1 MKIKT
6 AYNNQDLI
14 NHLKDSKEVIK
25 GLTDFDLDDEEL
37 ERINK
42 FKRLS
47 QFEKDLI
54 FLSSQYSIDTVAQLY
69 CVSKSHIYNLL
80 NITKEKLK

>member
-42 FKRLS
+42 FKHLS
-47 QFEKDLI
+47 QFERDLI
-54 FLSSQYSIDTVAQLY
+54 YLTSQHNIETVARLY